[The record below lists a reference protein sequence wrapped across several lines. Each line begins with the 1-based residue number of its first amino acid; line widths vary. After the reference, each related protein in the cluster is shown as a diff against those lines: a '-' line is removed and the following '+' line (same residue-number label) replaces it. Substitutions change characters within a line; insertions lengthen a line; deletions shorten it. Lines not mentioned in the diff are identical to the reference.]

1 MLDHFI
7 SCGKL
12 FKRISDCKVNRLG
25 VRSDHAAIMT
35 QFRLTAIKFNN
46 DRDDIT
52 IIDWQKIQT
61 EKTGNSIFNT
71 KLFNLKFST
80 DTSALRYTEF
90 NANIL
95 SAARDTATKQKTE
108 NRGWFHHS
116 ENISFQ

>member
-1 MLDHFI
+1 M
-7 SCGKL
+7 
-12 FKRISDCKVNRLG
+12 
-25 VRSDHAAIMT
+25 
-35 QFRLTAIKFNN
+35 LTAIKFNN